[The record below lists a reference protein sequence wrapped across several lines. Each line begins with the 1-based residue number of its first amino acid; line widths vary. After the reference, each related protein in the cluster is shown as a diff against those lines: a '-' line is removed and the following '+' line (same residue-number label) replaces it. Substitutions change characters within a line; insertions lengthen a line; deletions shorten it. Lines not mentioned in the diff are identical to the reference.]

1 MNERTNQQK
10 VTPEDDTLATV
21 EDTVAGWEGAIR
33 QSGIQLF

>member
-10 VTPEDDTLATV
+10 ITPEDDTLATV
-21 EDTVAGWEGAIR
+21 EDKRAGWEGTIH